1 MKPIKTK
8 DKLDK
13 RQKDYLKKK
22 FNIKS
27 YKDLTP
33 TILTN
38 LKEAMKEL
46 TDSRQQKKCK
56 YKMWDVVVCVV
67 ISALCGKKDWEE
79 IHDFVVEKYNFFNS
93 FLKMTGG
100 IPSAKTYERI
110 MAIIDYKE
118 LEKIILSFFKTITK
132 DIYREIEILN
142 FDGRV
147 NNGIKRKKT
156 YKSNE
161 ISPLNMLNVY
171 SNKHQLC
178 ISSEIIDSKTN
189 EIPTVRKLL
198 NTLNIEG
205 SIVTWDALNT
215 QKDNVKAARDG
226 GADYVVPIKKNH
238 EIFYNELVSFFDSKQ
253 EEFIIAG
260 KNNTGYLKEREY
272 KNGMTITYEYFQT
285 EEVQWFEDKNDWKD
299 LKSFGMVKKTI
310 TKIVVNPKTKKE
322 TEQTETEKR
331 YYISNLI
338 INIKLF
344 SQAIRKHWS
353 VENKLHWHL
362 DVTFRQDK
370 NRTLNKNALANLE
383 IINKFCLGILKR
395 VQVYYGISLKRIIGK
410 LSLNIEDNFLELLA
424 LLALADGREK
434 DEI

>member
-1 MKPIKTK
+1 
-8 DKLDK
+8 
-13 RQKDYLKKK
+13 
-22 FNIKS
+22 
-27 YKDLTP
+27 
-33 TILTN
+33 
-38 LKEAMKEL
+38 
-46 TDSRQQKKCK
+46 
-56 YKMWDVVVCVV
+56 MWDVVVCVV

-118 LEKIILSFFKTITK
+118 LEKIVLSFFKTITR
-132 DIYREIEILN
+132 DIYRGIEILN

-147 NNGIKRKKT
+147 NNGSKRKKT

-260 KNNTGYLKEREY
+260 KNNTGYLKEKEY

-285 EEVQWFEDKNDWKD
+285 EDVQWFEDKNDWKD

-322 TEQTETEKR
+322 TEHTETEKR

-395 VQVYYGISLKRIIGK
+395 VQAYYGISLKRIIGK